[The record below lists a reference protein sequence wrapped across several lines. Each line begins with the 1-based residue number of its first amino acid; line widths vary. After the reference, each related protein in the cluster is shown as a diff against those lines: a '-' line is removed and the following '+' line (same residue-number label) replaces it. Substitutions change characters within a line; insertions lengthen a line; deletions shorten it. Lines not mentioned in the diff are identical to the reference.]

1 MKNTIF
7 ASFAIAALLV
17 VGLGCSS
24 INPFADEKAKS
35 ANTSNSAT
43 KTNANANANSNKSLT
58 DKAIETAVGE
68 GKTGVPE
75 CDEIVD
81 MLAAYGNNPDDN
93 FAIRAVK
100 SVVANKIKDELKRV
114 IEENQTD
121 KAELAKACRE
131 VKIEF
136 DKASKQSEA
145 K

>member
-7 ASFAIAALLV
+7 ASLAITILLV

-24 INPFADEKAKS
+24 INPLADDKPKP
-35 ANTSNSAT
+35 ANTSNSAV
-43 KTNANANANSNKSLT
+43 KTNSNANSNKSLT

-81 MLAAYGNNPDDN
+81 MLAAYANNPDDN

-100 SVVANKIKDELKRV
+100 SVVANKIKEELKRV
-114 IEENQTD
+114 IDENQAD
-121 KAELAKACRE
+121 KAELAKGCRE
-131 VKIEF
+131 VKVEF
-136 DKASKQSEA
+136 EKASKSPDA

>member
-7 ASFAIAALLV
+7 ASLAITILLV

-24 INPFADEKAKS
+24 INPLADDKAKP
-35 ANTSNSAT
+35 ANTSNSAN
-43 KTNANANANSNKSLT
+43 KVNANSNKSLT
-58 DKAIETAVGE
+58 DQAIETAVGE

-81 MLAAYGNNPDDN
+81 MLAAYANNPDDN

-100 SVVANKIKDELKRV
+100 SVVANKIKEELKRV
-114 IEENQTD
+114 IDENQAD
-121 KAELAKACRE
+121 KAELAKGCRE
-131 VKIEF
+131 VKVEF
-136 DKASKQSEA
+136 EKASKSPDA

>member
-7 ASFAIAALLV
+7 ASLAITILLV
-17 VGLGCSS
+17 VSLGCSS
-24 INPFADEKAKS
+24 INPFADDKAKP
-35 ANTSNSAT
+35 ANTSSSAN
-43 KTNANANANSNKSLT
+43 KANANSNKSLT

-100 SVVANKIKDELKRV
+100 SVVANKIKDELKGV

-136 DKASKQSEA
+136 EKASKQSEA

>member
-7 ASFAIAALLV
+7 ASLAIGILLV

-24 INPFADEKAKS
+24 INPLADEKAKP
-35 ANTSNSAT
+35 
-43 KTNANANANSNKSLT
+43 ANANGTTTNSTANSNKTLT
-58 DKAIETAVGE
+58 DKAVETAVGE

-81 MLAAYGNNPDDN
+81 MLAAYANNPDDN

-114 IEENQTD
+114 IDENKTD

-131 VKIEF
+131 VKAEF
-136 DKASKQSEA
+136 DKASKSQEA

>member
-7 ASFAIAALLV
+7 ATFAITILLV

-24 INPFADEKAKS
+24 INPFADNKS
-35 ANTSNSAT
+35 RNANTSNSAT
-43 KTNANANANSNKSLT
+43 KANANANKSLT

-93 FAIRAVK
+93 FAVRAIK
-100 SVVANKIKDELKRV
+100 SVVANKIKDELKRA
-114 IEENQTD
+114 IEENQAD
-121 KAELAKACRE
+121 KTELAKACRE
-131 VKIEF
+131 VKTEF
-136 DKASKQSEA
+136 EKAQKEQ

>member
-7 ASFAIAALLV
+7 ATFAIAILLV

-24 INPFADEKAKS
+24 INPLADEKAKP

-43 KTNANANANSNKSLT
+43 KTNANANSNKSLT

-121 KAELAKACRE
+121 KVELAKACRE
-131 VKIEF
+131 VKVEF